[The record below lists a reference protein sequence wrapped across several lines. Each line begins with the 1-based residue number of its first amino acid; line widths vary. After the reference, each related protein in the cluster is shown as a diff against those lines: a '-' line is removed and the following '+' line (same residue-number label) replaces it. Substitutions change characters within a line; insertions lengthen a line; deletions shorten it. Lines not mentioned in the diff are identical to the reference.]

1 MADALCSRS
10 GKGDKLTM
18 VYYSKWLLI
27 GTYFAFVGFPDAC
40 LLNFLKIV
48 LESVSPPHPYQD
60 LNEA

>member
-1 MADALCSRS
+1 
-10 GKGDKLTM
+10 M